1 MAIMSLKNLEQT
13 RRKVKQLSVRREI
26 GDRILTSRGIEKVIS
41 KNKDWNSIFT
51 LYRTKPSNNSSSEI
65 HLIQYEFNIGGI
77 FNYKTKEVYSSGT
90 LGYAQADERL
100 RTNWRTE

>member
-41 KNKDWNSIFT
+41 K
-51 LYRTKPSNNSSSEI
+51 RPS
-65 HLIQYEFNIGGI
+65 LI
-77 FNYKTKEVYSSGT
+77 
-90 LGYAQADERL
+90 AR
-100 RTNWRTE
+100 